1 MSQLIKAVIFDYG
14 MVLSTPQL
22 HEPLERMIAL
32 TGLHH
37 EQFSVIYWENRLAYD
52 RADLNGEQYWGLF
65 GDMQSKFAELYQAD
79 GESWNGIEQSMVDWS
94 FELKAKGLRVGL
106 LSNIPTE
113 VRDYVVA
120 HQSWMQDYHYRT
132 FSCDLNCA
140 KPEAG
145 IYLECV
151 QGLGVTPQETIFI
164 DDRPNNVAGAAK
176 VGLHAILHTS
186 EAETKQAVAALL
198 A

>member
-1 MSQLIKAVIFDYG
+1 
-14 MVLSTPQL
+14 MVLSKPQL
-22 HEPLERMIAL
+22 AEPLQRMIAL

-37 EQFSVIYWENRLAYD
+37 EQFSAIYWENRLPYD
-52 RADLNGEQYWGLF
+52 RADLNGEQYWSLF
-65 GDMQSKFAELYQAD
+65 GDMQSKLEALYQAD

-94 FELKAKGLRVGL
+94 LQLKAQGLRIGL

-120 HQSWMQDYHYRT
+120 RQKWIKDYHHRT
-132 FSCDLNCA
+132 FSCDLKCA
-140 KPEAG
+140 KPEPQ

-151 QGLGVTPQETIFI
+151 AGLGVTPQETIFI
-164 DDRPNNVAGAAK
+164 DDRPNNAAGAAK
-176 VGLHAILHTS
+176 LGLHAVLHNS
-186 EAETKQAVAALL
+186 ETETRQAVAALL